1 MLNPHSNWFVRSR
14 LKTRQ
19 IVLLLQLYEQRSVLR
34 AAELAGMT
42 QPAASKMLGELEDSL
57 GVKLFERH
65 ARGVQPTWYGEI
77 LVRHAR
83 LAMSEMDRAH
93 DEIMALKSGLSG
105 RASIGTVMNP
115 GTHLIPSVIAAI
127 KESHPRI
134 LISVEMDFSRPLV
147 AKLVQGRLDCVV
159 GRILDSGNAEELDF
173 EPLSDEPHSI
183 IGRAAHPFAQK
194 ADLELKDLLEF
205 GWILQGSGGVLRG
218 RFNSMLHE
226 RGMSHPKN
234 VVETSA
240 LPVAIALL
248 QITDMV
254 AVLPEQAVLP
264 YCAAGLVGIMPV
276 ALGVKMDAFGIITR
290 RDHRLSPG
298 AEVVLKILRETAASL
313 YPCSHRLPGMV
324 APLAAAAPGDRK

>member
-1 MLNPHSNWFVRSR
+1 VANPQSNWFVRSR

-19 IVLLLQLYEQRSVLR
+19 IVLILQLYEQRSVLR
-34 AAELAGMT
+34 AAQLAGMT

-83 LAMSEMDRAH
+83 SAMSEMDRAH

-105 RASIGTVMNP
+105 QASIGTVTNP

-127 KESHPRI
+127 KASHPRI

-147 AKLVQGRLDCVV
+147 ARLLEGQLDFVV
-159 GRILDSGNAEELDF
+159 GRILDSEGADELNF

-183 IGRAAHPFAQK
+183 IARAAHPLARK
-194 ADLELKDLLEF
+194 RDLELGDLLEL
-205 GWILQGSGGVLRG
+205 GWILQGSGSVLRG
-218 RFNSMLHE
+218 RFSSMLQE
-226 RGMSHPKN
+226 RGLAHPKN

-240 LPVAIALL
+240 LPVTIALL
-248 QITDMV
+248 QITDMI
-254 AVLPEQAVLP
+254 AILPEQAVLP

-276 ALGVKMDAFGIITR
+276 SLGVKMDAFGIITR
-290 RDHRLSPG
+290 RDHPLSPG
-298 AEVVLKILRETAASL
+298 AEVVLKSLRETAAQL
-313 YPCSHRLPGMV
+313 YPRKPG
-324 APLAAAAPGDRK
+324 

>member
-1 MLNPHSNWFVRSR
+1 LTNPQSNWFVRSR

-83 LAMSEMDRAH
+83 SAMSEMDRAH

-105 RASIGTVMNP
+105 QASIGTVTNP

-147 AKLVQGRLDCVV
+147 MKLLEGQLDIVV
-159 GRILDSGNAEELDF
+159 GRILDSGGADELNF

-183 IGRAAHPFAQK
+183 IARAAHPLAQQRGL
-194 ADLELKDLLEF
+194 ALGDLLEL
-205 GWILQGSGGVLRG
+205 GWILQGSGSLSRG
-218 RFNSMLHE
+218 RFDSMLLE
-226 RGMSHPKN
+226 LGLAHPKN

-240 LPVAIALL
+240 LPVTIALL
-248 QITDMV
+248 RVTDMI
-254 AVLPEQAVLP
+254 AMLPEQAVVP
-264 YCAAGLVGIMPV
+264 YCELGLLKILPIC
-276 ALGVKMDAFGIITR
+276 LGVKMEAFGIITR
-290 RDHRLSPG
+290 REHPLSPG
-298 AEVVLKILRETAASL
+298 AEVVLKILRETAARL
-313 YPCSHRLPGMV
+313 YP
-324 APLAAAAPGDRK
+324 RKP

>member
-1 MLNPHSNWFVRSR
+1 VANPQSNWFVRSR

-19 IVLLLQLYEQRSVLR
+19 IVLLLQLYDQRSVLR
-34 AAELAGMT
+34 AAQLAGMT
-42 QPAASKMLGELEDSL
+42 QPAASKMLGELEESL

-83 LAMSEMDRAH
+83 SAMVEMDRAH
-93 DEIMALKSGLSG
+93 EEIMALKSGLSG
-105 RASIGTVMNP
+105 RASIGTVTNP

-147 AKLVQGRLDCVV
+147 TKLLEGQLDFVV
-159 GRILDSGNAEELDF
+159 GRILDSEGAENLSF

-183 IGRAAHPFAQK
+183 IAGAAHPLAWK
-194 ADLELKDLLEF
+194 KGLALKELLEL
-205 GWILQGSGGVLRG
+205 GWILQGSGSVLRS
-218 RFNSMLHE
+218 RLNSMLHE
-226 RGMSHPKN
+226 KSLEHPKN

-240 LPVAIALL
+240 LPVTLALL
-248 QITDMV
+248 QITDMI

-264 YCAAGLVGIMPV
+264 YCAAGLVTILPV
-276 ALGVKMDAFGIITR
+276 DLGVKMDAFGIITR
-290 RDHRLSPG
+290 RDHSLSPG
-298 AEVVLKILRETAASL
+298 AEVVLKQLRKTAAQL
-313 YPCSHRLPGMV
+313 YP
-324 APLAAAAPGDRK
+324 RKP

>member
-1 MLNPHSNWFVRSR
+1 VTNPQSNWFVRSR

-34 AAELAGMT
+34 AAQLTGMT

-65 ARGVQPTWYGEI
+65 ARGVEPTWYGEI

-83 LAMSEMDRAH
+83 SAMSEMDRAH
-93 DEIMALKSGLSG
+93 AEIMALKSGLSG
-105 RASIGTVMNP
+105 QASIGTVTNP
-115 GTHLIPSVIAAI
+115 GTHLIPSVIAAV

-134 LISVEMDFSRPLV
+134 LISVELDFSRVLV
-147 AKLVQGRLDCVV
+147 AKLLEGQLDFVV
-159 GRILDSGNAEELDF
+159 GRILDSEGADELDF

-183 IGRAAHPFAQK
+183 IARAAHPLARK
-194 ADLELKDLLEF
+194 RGLALDDLLEL
-205 GWILQGSGGVLRG
+205 GWILQGSGSVLRG

-226 RGMSHPKN
+226 RGLAHPKN

-240 LPVAIALL
+240 LPVTIALL
-248 QITDMV
+248 QMTNMI
-254 AVLPEQAVLP
+254 AILPEQAVLP
-264 YCAAGLVGIMPV
+264 YCAAGLVKIMPV

-290 RDHRLSPG
+290 RGHRLSPG
-298 AEVVLKILRETAASL
+298 AEVVLKMLHETAARL
-313 YPCSHRLPGMV
+313 YP
-324 APLAAAAPGDRK
+324 RKPEP